1 MTNIYKL
8 TTIFIK
14 YKKNVEKNVFLM
26 LLISIL
32 KLIMFEKKLTN
43 EERGFI
49 MQNNVVET
57 FETFEEVEDIVTSS
71 VFGIIF
77 CCA

>member
-1 MTNIYKL
+1 
-8 TTIFIK
+8 
-14 YKKNVEKNVFLM
+14 
-26 LLISIL
+26 
-32 KLIMFEKKLTN
+32 
-43 EERGFI
+43 